1 MVRTMKYFV
10 GLFAIALAACG
21 TDVAGTTTPPGD
33 DQPPGLG
40 TADPLEGLPTGA
52 DQWGALCAK
61 HYGDAISAKFCA
73 NATPPALTSLID
85 LENLLGLRVLPNPT
99 NDQTINTGV
108 RVTFNAESEGLGLRQ
123 VTSLTPRTFIMTN
136 AGGMGAAA
144 LSSYQVLSF
153 SRGEAFVELV
163 ANDKAA
169 NTLRFFLIRFHPAC
183 EPNCNYADL
192 TTPTIESGWTD
203 YTIYDDDTIKNTTV
217 DCLSCHQPGG
227 PNTKKLL
234 RMQELANPWAH
245 WFYPERPETLQLV
258 NEFQAAHGT
267 EDYAGVPAA
276 NVIFTRPAALQNLLM
291 NNGFAAQP
299 NVYNTLQIRNEIAA
313 SGSSQ
318 TWASLYASSV
328 AGMDIPT
335 SYFANPGDPAKVSAA
350 TAAYQQ
356 TMAGT
361 LPRDQL
367 PDISDTMLDAAL
379 PGMSVRPAAGLDGR
393 GILVHMCRTCHN
405 SSLDQTLTR
414 SQFNIDTLDQLP
426 RAEKDLA
433 IGRLMMDDTDRHRMP
448 PSRFHSLSDA
458 ERDLVIQELMK

>member
-1 MVRTMKYFV
+1 MKFLV
-10 GLFAIALAACG
+10 GLFALALAACG
-21 TDVAGTTTPPGD
+21 TDVNTGPGPGSGDPPPGM
-33 DQPPGLG
+33 G
-40 TADPLEGLPTGA
+40 TGDPLEGLPTGL
-52 DQWGALCAK
+52 DQWTALCAK

-73 NATPPALTSLID
+73 NATPPTLTSLVD
-85 LENLLGLRVLPNPT
+85 LETLLGLRVYPNPN
-99 NDQTINTGV
+99 NDPTINANV
-108 RVTFNAESEGLGLRQ
+108 RLTLNAESEGLGMRQ
-123 VTSLTPRTFIMTN
+123 VNSLAPRAFIMTN
-136 AGGMGAAA
+136 AGVAGGAA
-144 LSSYQVLSF
+144 LPSYQVLSF
-153 SRGEAFVELV
+153 SRGEAFVEMV

-169 NTLRFFLIRFHPAC
+169 NTLRFFLVRFHPAC
-183 EPNCNYADL
+183 EPNCNFADL

-227 PNTKKLL
+227 PTTKRIL

-258 NEFQAAHGT
+258 QEFMAAHGS
-267 EDYAGVPAA
+267 EDYAGIPMSQVMPS
-276 NVIFTRPAALQNLLM
+276 RPAALMNLVM

-299 NVYNTLQIRNEIAA
+299 NIYNTLQIRNELAA
-313 SGSSQ
+313 SGSSA

-328 AGMDIPT
+328 AGMAIPT

-361 LPRDQL
+361 LPRDQM
-367 PDISDTMLDAAL
+367 PDIRDTMLDAAL
-379 PGMSVRPAAGLDGR
+379 PEMSVRPAAGLDGR
-393 GILVHMCRTCHN
+393 GILVHMCRMCHN

-433 IGRLMMDDTDRHRMP
+433 IQRLMMDDSDRHRMP
-448 PSRFHSLSDA
+448 PSRFHTLSDP